1 MTVPLQRVR
10 RRRSPGRW
18 TAELAVIPLAAAT
31 LAVLPGTPAA
41 GTAGAATAPTQHA
54 QTAVQ
59 YAQSHLG
66 APYRWGGT
74 GPRAFDCSGLV
85 WAAYRSAGVRL
96 PRTSQSQYRTGHPVG
111 RNALKPGDLVF
122 FGPGPRSI
130 SHVGIYVGG
139 GRMIHSPR
147 PGRTVTV
154 APLNHHNFIGA
165 TRL

>member
-1 MTVPLQRVR
+1 MTVPLLAVR
-10 RRRSPGRW
+10 HRRTPARR
-18 TAELAVIPLAAAT
+18 TAGLAVIPLAAAA
-31 LAVLPGTPAA
+31 LAVLPGTPVT
-41 GTAGAATAPTQHA
+41 GTANAATAPTRHA

-66 APYRWGGT
+66 APYRWGAS
-74 GPRAFDCSGLV
+74 GPRSFDCSGLV
-85 WAAYRSAGVRL
+85 WAAYQSAGVRL

-122 FGPGPRSI
+122 FGAGPRSI
-130 SHVGIYVGG
+130 SHVGIYVGN

-154 APLNHHNFIGA
+154 APVNHNFVGA